1 MIFVWHKSWTF
12 FLVQN
17 QSPNPSGDA
26 AGSIDSESGDD
37 IDNGIPEQHDRDLEG
52 EISEEFLHSQPS
64 PEPSHHSHTDSPQLP
79 EPERPRD
86 QPSQGPEQP
95 VPWDLLFPRRSTF
108 RDAIVS
114 NALPPLLDLLRDPSN
129 RLKSPRDLVN
139 EALDKCKSNGRVFW
153 GANDVYS
160 RKRSAVDAILAHYFS
175 VLQDYAAGRPVAP
188 L

>member
-1 MIFVWHKSWTF
+1 MT
-12 FLVQN
+12 L
-17 QSPNPSGDA
+17 
-26 AGSIDSESGDD
+26 
-37 IDNGIPEQHDRDLEG
+37 DNGIPEQHDRDLEG

-160 RKRSAVDAILAHYFS
+160 RKRSAVDAILAHYFFSFYRTMRQVDQLLPFKRECPISKASTNSSTESDLSRKS
-175 VLQDYAAGRPVAP
+175 VF
-188 L
+188 